1 MLRRAGVPSEL
12 KDSDMQGPTVVS
24 TLLAT
29 NTLVPN
35 YTTSVFY
42 IVHLIIIL
50 AVCLLNHLLTM

>member
-42 IVHLIIIL
+42 IVL